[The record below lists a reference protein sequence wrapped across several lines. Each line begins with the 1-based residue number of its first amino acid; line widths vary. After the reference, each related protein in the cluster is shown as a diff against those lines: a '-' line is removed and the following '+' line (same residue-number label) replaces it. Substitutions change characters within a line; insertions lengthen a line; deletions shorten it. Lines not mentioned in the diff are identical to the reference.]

1 MIMMGLA
8 PTGLSTRSSSYRFWV
23 TLRIQDLIMNH
34 KHQHTEPVLGQYN
47 TPIIMMRGYQG

>member
-23 TLRIQDLIMNH
+23 TLRIQDLIMDH
-34 KHQHTEPVLGQYN
+34 KHQHTEPVLRQCN
-47 TPIIMMRGYQG
+47 TPII